1 LTAIGAMQARTH
13 KALGDIDAAIAS
25 LHEALGISEHLE
37 EHSGDVDTLGAL
49 ADIYVEKGDL
59 VRASEL
65 YDRVIAAIR
74 IEDETTPLSSSWDC

>member
-1 LTAIGAMQARTH
+1 LQARAH
-13 KALGDIDAAIAS
+13 KALGDIDGAIAS

-65 YDRVIAAIR
+65 YDRVIEAIR
-74 IEDETTPLSSSWDC
+74 IEDEQAPLSSSWDC